1 MPVDDGIA
9 CGEGPGVCEAGH
21 CVGGVFACSDQG
33 IREAIA
39 VGGGPHTFDCDGAQ
53 TLTTT
58 VLIDNS
64 VILDGDGNL
73 TLTGVGDRRVVLV
86 SEGTTAELRGFE
98 ITNGWSDAH
107 GGGIAN
113 EGNLTLTDSSVSN
126 NDARWGAGISNL
138 GTMML
143 NRITM
148 KTNASHFQS
157 SAIEN
162 VETMTIIDSVIS
174 ENPTGIINFGE
185 LTMRNS
191 TVSGN
196 GAGIVTTGALALT
209 NTTVSANPE
218 SGILV
223 FYGAVALW
231 NSTVADG
238 IHAGVLF
245 EDSPRTIRA
254 TATLIHGACA
264 QVGDQVTW
272 ISHGY
277 NVESPGDTCG
287 FDQLTDQASISA
299 DELKLGPLQDN
310 GGSTETHALLA
321 GSIAIDAIPKPSCVD
336 ANDEPLTTDQRGQPR
351 PEPGG
356 TMCDVGAFELQP

>member
-1 MPVDDGIA
+1 
-9 CGEGPGVCEAGH
+9 
-21 CVGGVFACSDQG
+21 VGGVFACSDRG

-53 TLTTT
+53 TVTAT
-58 VLIDNS
+58 VIIDND
-64 VILDGDGNL
+64 VILDGEGNL
-73 TLTGVGDRRVVLV
+73 TLTGVGDQRVVLV
-86 SEGTTAELRGFE
+86 SEGTTAELRGFG

-113 EGNLTLTDSSVSN
+113 EGNLTLADSSVSN

-138 GTMML
+138 GMMTL

-148 KTNASHFQS
+148 KANGAHFQS

-162 VETMTIIDSVIS
+162 VETMTIVDCVIY
-174 ENPTGIINFGE
+174 ENPAGIINFGE

-191 TVSGN
+191 TVTGN

-209 NTTVSANPE
+209 NTTVSANPQ

-223 FYGAVALW
+223 FHGTVALL

-238 IHAGVLF
+238 IHANVLF
-245 EDSPRTIRA
+245 EDSPRTILA
-254 TATLIHGACA
+254 AATLIHGACE
-264 QVGDQVTW
+264 QLGDQVSW

-287 FDQLTDQASISA
+287 FDQPTDKASISP
-299 DELKLGPLQDN
+299 DDLKLGPLQDN

-321 GSIAIDAIPKPSCVD
+321 GSIALDVIPGPSCVD
-336 ANDEPLTTDQRGQPR
+336 ANDQPLTTDQRGEPR

-356 TMCDVGAFELQP
+356 TMCDVGAFELQR